1 MNRIDFKQLMTG
13 AFIEDEAVRELYGL
27 DPDLTFEDQFSDV
40 SLESIIF
47 SNVAETMKVMQ
58 QLFDQFKI
66 DVAQILSDQ
75 MSGTV
80 NWYALKSMLF
90 QIGMDLVP
98 ESDHYDNTG
107 LTSEQIAQMR
117 IVKYAAAVESQDKS
131 ILYIKIATD
140 GENGD
145 RQPLLPTQLVA
156 FIAYINEIQY
166 AGTRISVIN
175 DLPDEMRLHIDI
187 YYNPLVLDEN
197 GRRLDGTADTPVQDA
212 IRNHLINLPF
222 NGMYTNQGLID
233 ILQVIDGVEIAELKL
248 AASRFGAYT
257 QFTPINAREIAHAGY
272 YNISDDNL
280 ILNFITANGE
290 IL

>member
-1 MNRIDFKQLMTG
+1 MSSIDFKKLMTD
-13 AFIEDEAVRELYGL
+13 AFIGNESVRELYGL
-27 DPDLTFEDQFSDV
+27 SPDLTFDDQFSTV
-40 SLESIIF
+40 SLENIIF

-80 NWYALKSMLF
+80 NWYAFKAMLF
-90 QIGMDLVP
+90 QFGMDLVP

-107 LTSEQIAQMR
+107 LTGEQIAEMR
-117 IVKYAAAVESQDKS
+117 IVRNAVAIESQDKS

-140 GENGD
+140 GENG
-145 RQPLLPTQLVA
+145 RQPLSPTQLVA
-156 FIAYINEIQY
+156 FIAYLNEIQY

-175 DLPDEMRLHIDI
+175 DPPDDMRLHMDI
-187 YYNPLVLDEN
+187 YYNPLILDE
-197 GRRLDGTADTPVQDA
+197 GGSRLDGTADTPVQDA
-212 IRNHLINLPF
+212 IRNHLANLPF
-222 NGMYTNQGLID
+222 NGTYTNQGLVD
-233 ILQVIDGVEIAELKL
+233 VLQVIDGVEIAEIKL

-257 QFTPINAREIAHAGY
+257 QFSPINAREIAHAGY
-272 YNISDDNL
+272 YHISDENRV
-280 ILNFITANGE
+280 LNFITANGE